1 MNRDRSLLLVS
12 PYLPPHVGGVEQ
24 YVLQLARRLSGDF
37 GWRVVIAAT
46 GERSRRRTPVRELD
60 GDLTIYRLPVLLEKW
75 SLGFGDAWPA
85 TLRTIIRTESIDVVN
100 AHAPVPF
107 IADAAARAVRRT
119 TPFVLTYH
127 AGPMRKGRLAPD
139 ALGWAYEHLLLPRTA
154 KRASQV
160 IVSSMFVAR
169 ELGHALGGSCVAI
182 PPGVD
187 ETTFAPSGRD
197 APSSALV
204 YVGSLSST
212 TPYKNVPLL
221 LEAVRDLAGRHP
233 GISLAVVGDGDMA
246 TAYAERADELGI
258 ASRVTFRGRLAGR
271 ELVEAYRQA
280 TILALPTLFDSAP
293 TVLVEAM
300 ACGVPVVST
309 TVGGIPELV
318 ESGVEGLLVPPADLK
333 AFTRALDSLLGD
345 PARARAMGAA
355 GRARVERSLNWPALA
370 ARTSEILESART
382 KDASEPRVRLRS

>member
-1 MNRDRSLLLVS
+1 MER
-12 PYLPPHVGGVEQ
+12 GAAG
-24 YVLQLARRLSGDF
+24 ARPCASQ
-37 GWRVVIAAT
+37 
-46 GERSRRRTPVRELD
+46 D

-75 SLGFGDAWPA
+75 SLGFGDCWIS
-85 TLRTIIRTESIDVVN
+85 TLRSIIERESIDVVN

-107 IADAAARAVRRT
+107 IADAAARAARR

-139 ALGWAYEHLLLPRTA
+139 ALGWAYEHVLLPRTA
-154 KRASQV
+154 GRASQV

-169 ELGHALGGSCVAI
+169 ELGHALGKDCVAI

-187 ETTFAPSGRD
+187 EHVFTPSATPAPPD
-197 APSSALV
+197 ALL

-221 LEAVRDLAGRHP
+221 LRAVRALRPRYPA
-233 GISLAVVGDGDMA
+233 ISLAIVGDGDMS
-246 TAYAERADELGI
+246 TAYAEQAEQLEITRH
-258 ASRVTFRGRLAGR
+258 VTFRGRLAGA
-271 ELVEAYRQA
+271 ELVDAYQRA
-280 TILALPTLFDSAP
+280 SVLALPTLFDSAP

-309 TVGGIPELV
+309 IVGGIPDLV
-318 ESGVEGLLVPPADLK
+318 ESGVEGLLVPPADLD
-333 AFTRALDSLLGD
+333 AFTGALDDLLGD
-345 PARARAMGAA
+345 PRRATALGAA
-355 GRARVERSLNWPALA
+355 GRARVERSLNWPVLA

-382 KDASEPRVRLRS
+382 LRR